1 MEDRLQHTL
10 VTNIQKFSV
19 QDGPGIRTTVFVKG
33 CPLRCLWCHNPETQN
48 LQQELAYR
56 PNLCIGCGQCTT
68 VCDHGG
74 HTITPEGHIFD
85 RSGCIACGKCQE
97 VCGGA
102 LEIIGEDKT
111 VEEVLRVVMQDK
123 AFYDHSGG
131 GMTISGGE
139 PMSNFPFT
147 GALLREA
154 KKLGLHT
161 AMETCGMG
169 SREHFMEILPVT
181 DLFLFDYK
189 ETNPENHL
197 KFTGVKQDV
206 ILENLALLNEHHADV
221 ILRCPIIPGYNDHDE
236 HFRGIART
244 ADSYACI
251 REVQIE
257 PYHPLGESKAESV
270 GHEYALQGLGF
281 PEKETVQLWLDTISA
296 FCSKPV
302 SKA

>member
-131 GMTISGGE
+131 GITI
-139 PMSNFPFT
+139 
-147 GALLREA
+147 
-154 KKLGLHT
+154 
-161 AMETCGMG
+161 
-169 SREHFMEILPVT
+169 
-181 DLFLFDYK
+181 
-189 ETNPENHL
+189 
-197 KFTGVKQDV
+197 
-206 ILENLALLNEHHADV
+206 
-221 ILRCPIIPGYNDHDE
+221 
-236 HFRGIART
+236 FRR
-244 ADSYACI
+244 
-251 REVQIE
+251 
-257 PYHPLGESKAESV
+257 
-270 GHEYALQGLGF
+270 
-281 PEKETVQLWLDTISA
+281 
-296 FCSKPV
+296 
-302 SKA
+302 